1 MKCVMCEGKLEKKN
15 VEHKEYGVSLG
26 TFPALVCNKCNNV
39 FYDSDIVDIIQTKS
53 KEMGLF
59 GLTKK
64 TKVAKVGNSL
74 AVRIPKEIALVTGL
88 KKGKEVLIAPKG
100 KNNIAIEF

>member
-1 MKCVMCEGKLEKKN
+1 MCEGKLEKKN

-74 AVRIPKEIALVTGL
+74 AVRIPKEIAEFIHLDKEMEVRIKPKNKKELV
-88 KKGKEVLIAPKG
+88 
-100 KNNIAIEF
+100 IEIN